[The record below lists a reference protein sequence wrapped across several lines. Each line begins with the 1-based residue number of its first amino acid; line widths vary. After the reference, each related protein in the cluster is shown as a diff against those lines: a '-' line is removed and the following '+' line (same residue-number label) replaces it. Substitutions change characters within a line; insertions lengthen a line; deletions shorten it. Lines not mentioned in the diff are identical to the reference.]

1 MDDIQ
6 EIKIAALLPNARKIT
21 VATSVPVYV
30 GFAQPIDSDNEIR
43 MYFKV
48 LSKRAVFVESI
59 CYLLAKFVGVP
70 VPEPYLVLPT
80 DTANLNHSDAETPI
94 FGIVDVGIP
103 SYNHLL
109 TDNNEPEL
117 IAKLKKLAKYNSC
130 AVFDEFIGNCDRHLG
145 NLFVNNNTLISIDH
159 EKAIQQGHNF
169 SQPNWNNTLINYFGN
184 DSQFTRKRNME
195 LCCKELIHYQKIPF
209 SLLVAKTLA
218 TKYLD
223 DITISEIV
231 NFLENRINF
240 IDDHIRNQFKA
251 AAIQQSLR

>member
-1 MDDIQ
+1 
-6 EIKIAALLPNARKIT
+6 
-21 VATSVPVYV
+21 
-30 GFAQPIDSDNEIR
+30 

-80 DTANLNHSDAETPI
+80 DTANLNHLDTETPI
-94 FGIVDVGIP
+94 FGTVDIGIP

-109 TDNNEPEL
+109 TNNNEPEL
-117 IAKLKKLAKYNSC
+117 IAKLKRLNHYNSC
-130 AVFDEFIGNCDRHLG
+130 AVFDEFIGNSDRHFS
-145 NLFVNNNTLISIDH
+145 NLFMSKNELISIDH
-159 EKAIQQGHNF
+159 EKAIQEGHHF
-169 SQPNWNNTLINYFGN
+169 SQPNWHNTLINYFSN

-195 LCCKELIHYQKIPF
+195 LCCKELSNYQKIPF

-218 TKYLD
+218 TNYLD
-223 DITISEIV
+223 DKTIKDV
-231 NFLENRINF
+231 VDFLESRIHF
-240 IDDHIRNQFKA
+240 IEEHIRKQFNA